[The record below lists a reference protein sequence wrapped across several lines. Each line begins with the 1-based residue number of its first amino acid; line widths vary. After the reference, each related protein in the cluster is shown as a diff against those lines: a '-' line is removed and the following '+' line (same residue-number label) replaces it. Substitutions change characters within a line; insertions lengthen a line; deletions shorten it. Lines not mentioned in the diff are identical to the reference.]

1 MDRFF
6 MKRAYLFPGQ
16 ASQFP
21 GMGKDLYESSELARD
36 LIELSNDIL
45 GFRISDV
52 MFEGSE
58 EDLKQTA
65 ITQPAVFI
73 YSLLKA
79 RLLGDAFLPD
89 GVAGHSLGEFTALVA
104 ANALR
109 FEDGLLLVKE
119 RAEAMQ
125 MACEAEEST
134 MAAIVGL
141 DDVVIENI
149 CKEIDGIVVPANY
162 NCPGQ
167 LVIAGEVPAVEK
179 ATVKLTEAGAR
190 RAIILQVGGAFHS
203 PLMQL
208 AQDRLTSAIEKTA
221 FLQPICPIY
230 QNVDAKAH
238 INSDEIKANLI
249 AQLTRP
255 VRWTDTMKRMID
267 DGFDHFTECGG
278 SVLSGFLKRID
289 RKMSMESV

>member
-1 MDRFF
+1 

-36 LIELSNDIL
+36 LIELANEIL
-45 GFRISDV
+45 GYRLSDV
-52 MFEGSE
+52 MFDGTE

-65 ITQPAVFI
+65 ITQPAVFV

-79 RLLGDAFLPD
+79 RLLGESFKPD

-104 ANALR
+104 SNALR

-125 MACEAEEST
+125 MACEAQEST

-141 DDVVIENI
+141 DDDVIEKI
-149 CKEIDGIVVPANY
+149 CEDVDGIVVPANY

-167 LVIAGEVPAVEK
+167 LVIAGEVPAVEA
-179 ATVKLTEAGAR
+179 ATIALKEAGAR

-208 AQDRLTSAIEKTA
+208 AQDRLTQAINKTV
-221 FLQPICPIY
+221 FSEPMCPVY
-230 QNVDAKAH
+230 QNVDAVAH
-238 INSDEIKANLI
+238 RDPAEIKKNLI
-249 AQLTRP
+249 LQLTSP
-255 VRWTDTMKRMID
+255 VRWTNSMQQMILE
-267 DGFDHFTECGG
+267 GFDHYTECGG
-278 SVLSGFLKRID
+278 KVLSGFMKRID
-289 RKMSMESV
+289 RKIPTESV